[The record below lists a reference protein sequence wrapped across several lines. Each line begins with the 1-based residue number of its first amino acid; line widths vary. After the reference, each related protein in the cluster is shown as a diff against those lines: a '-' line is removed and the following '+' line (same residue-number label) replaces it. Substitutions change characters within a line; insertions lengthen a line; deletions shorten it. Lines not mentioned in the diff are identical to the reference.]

1 MFQGEAT
8 HVFDAVL
15 LFQNFN
21 DELPPAM
28 RAAAERFATD
38 VLTFCEWAVPLGG
51 AGWGGQGV
59 KVYGLSSWD
68 AEVVEPTAKIV
79 DDVVSSVG
87 GAEKCY
93 HRCGVP
99 GWIRHPC
106 VGCGSFMSS

>member
-38 VLTFCEWAVPLGG
+38 VLTFVSGQSPWVGRDGE
-51 AGWGGQGV
+51 GQGV
-59 KVYGLSSWD
+59 KVYGPSSWD

-79 DDVVSSVG
+79 DDVVSSEAGRRNV
-87 GAEKCY
+87 
-93 HRCGVP
+93 
-99 GWIRHPC
+99 IID
-106 VGCGSFMSS
+106 VGCQVGFDTLASVAGSFMSS